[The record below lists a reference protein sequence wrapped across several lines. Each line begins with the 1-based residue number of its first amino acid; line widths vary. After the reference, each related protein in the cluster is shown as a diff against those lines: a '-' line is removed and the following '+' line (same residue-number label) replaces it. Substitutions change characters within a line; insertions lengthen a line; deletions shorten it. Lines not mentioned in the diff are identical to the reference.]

1 MSEVFGSVYADAYDA
16 LYGDKDY
23 EAECSVVERLF
34 EKYGESIQR
43 VLDLGCG
50 TGSHAIPLAQRGY
63 KVVGVDRSAD
73 MLARAHTKASSL
85 SGYYDLAFHHSDIQQ
100 LNLQQEFD
108 AALMMFAVLGY
119 QLENADVLSALS
131 TARRHLRVGGLLFFD
146 VWYGPAVLH
155 QRPSQRT
162 KIIQTAKGRVLRA
175 VSGELDVGRHLCS
188 VDYQMWQLEGDRL
201 VADTEENHLMRFFF
215 PLELEL
221 FLQSS
226 GFRLLRLG
234 AFPEFDR
241 DPSEAT
247 WNVLGVAQAQP
258 GED

>member
-1 MSEVFGSVYADAYDA
+1 MSGVFGSVYADSYDS

-23 EAECSVVERLF
+23 EAECSVLENVFRN
-34 EKYGESIQR
+34 YGGSTQAI
-43 VLDLGCG
+43 LDLGCG

-63 KVVGVDRSAD
+63 KVIGVDRSAD
-73 MLARAHTKASSL
+73 MLARARTKAGSL
-85 SGYYDLAFHHSDIQQ
+85 AGPNDLVFHHSDINE
-100 LNLQQEFD
+100 LNLGQRFD

-119 QLENADVLSALS
+119 QLKNADVTSALS
-131 TARRHLRVGGLLFFD
+131 TARRHLRAGGLLIFD

-162 KIIQTAKGRVLRA
+162 KIIQTPTGRIFRA
-175 VSGELDVGRHLCS
+175 VSGDLDVGRHICS

-201 VADTEENHLMRFFF
+201 VADITEHHRMRFFF

-234 AFPEFDR
+234 VFPDFGQ
-241 DPSEAT
+241 DPSEET
-247 WNVLGVAQAQP
+247 WNVLAVAQAQP
-258 GED
+258 D

>member
-1 MSEVFGSVYADAYDA
+1 MSKVFGPVYADAYDA
-16 LYGDKDY
+16 LYREKDY
-23 EAECSVVERLF
+23 EAECSEIERRF
-34 EKYGESIQR
+34 QDYGESIKS

-63 KVVGVDRSAD
+63 EVVGVDRSAD
-73 MLARAHTKASSL
+73 MLARAQTKAGEF
-85 SGYYDLAFHHSDIQQ
+85 SGSGKLVFHHNDIQQ
-100 LNLQQEFD
+100 LNLQRQFD
-108 AALMMFAVLGY
+108 ATLMMFAVLGY

-131 TARRHLRVGGLLFFD
+131 TARRHLRSGGLLIFD

-162 KIIQTAKGRVLRA
+162 KIINTDLGRILRV
-175 VSGELDVGRHLCS
+175 VSGELDISRHLCT
-188 VDYQMWQLEGDRL
+188 VNYQMWQLEGDRL
-201 VADTEENHLMRFFF
+201 VADTEEQHLMRYFF

-226 GFRLLRLG
+226 GFSLLRLG
-234 AFPEFDR
+234 AFPEFDQ

-247 WNVLGVAQAQP
+247 WNILGVARA
-258 GED
+258 D